1 MNFPAVTSKV
11 SDFLQTSLLSS
22 LPECIKQLVEGNFYE
37 IEQFVS
43 KACRDI
49 FNEVMN
55 AIVPFAAQEIMSRT
69 SVEGRTNCRVR
80 PCVVRL
86 LTGHRVTVNNFYDR
100 SDERAPQGER
110 HQLLRYWKTI
120 DGFSPGLCDRAGYLA
135 MLSASYDL
143 AGQAFEKITMAS
155 ISTSSVDKI
164 TTRLADKCHN
174 EGEENLALEPEESL
188 AGKRIQI
195 GSDGGRSRIR
205 NYTGQENQAGNPTF
219 TTPWIEPKLFVIHV
233 LKDDGELDRSF
244 SPIYGCRFGDDES
257 IELMGK
263 YLAKLN
269 VSKAKEVQIVGD
281 GAPWIWNRIKP
292 MLLRLGMSED
302 RITET
307 IDYGHAVSYL
317 HQLVEAMPKRVGKK
331 QRRQHLDEMKAA
343 LKAGDTDYIYLK
355 CQTIFK
361 RPSQLVRR
369 WVNYFV
375 KHHDR
380 MQYADFE
387 AANLSKGS
395 GIVESA
401 IRRVIN
407 LRFKN
412 VSTFWLPERLEKL
425 YFLRCVMLSGRWD
438 TVMKNLTKS
447 T

>member
-1 MNFPAVTSKV
+1 MNLPAVTSKV
-11 SDFLQTSLLSS
+11 SDFLQTSLLCDLPS
-22 LPECIKQLVEGNFYE
+22 LIKQLVSGNLYE
-37 IEQFVS
+37 VEQLLA
-43 KACRDI
+43 KACCDI

-55 AIVPFAAQEIMSRT
+55 AILPFAAQRIMSQT
-69 SVEGRTNCRVR
+69 SVENRTNCRVR
-80 PCVVRL
+80 SCVIRL
-86 LTGHRVTVNNFYDR
+86 LTGHRVSVDNFYDR
-100 SDERAPQGER
+100 SSECSPQGER
-110 HQLLRYWKTI
+110 HQLLRHWKSV
-120 DGFSPGLCDRAGYLA
+120 DGFSPGLCDRVGYSA
-135 MLSASYDL
+135 MLSASYGL
-143 AGQAFEKITMAS
+143 ASQAFEKMTTAS

-164 TTRLADKCHN
+164 TARLADKCN
-174 EGEENLALEPEESL
+174 KEGEENLALSPEESL
-188 AGKRIQI
+188 AGKRVQI

-205 NYTGQENQAGNPTF
+205 AYTGQVNQGGNPTF

-233 LKDDGELDRSF
+233 LDDDGELDKSF
-244 SPIYGCRFGDDES
+244 LPVYGCRYGDDES

-263 YLAKLN
+263 HLAKLN
-269 VSKAKEVQIVGD
+269 ISEAKEVQIVGD

-292 MLLRLGMSED
+292 MLLRLGTSED

-307 IDYGHAVSYL
+307 IDYGHAASYL

-331 QRRQHLDEMKAA
+331 QRQQHLDEMKAA
-343 LKAGDTDYIYLK
+343 LKAGDTDYIYLT
-355 CQTIFK
+355 CRRIFK

-369 WVNYFV
+369 WMNYFV

-412 VSTFWLPERLEKL
+412 TSTFWLPERLEKL
-425 YFLRCVMLSGRWD
+425 YFLRCAILSGRWN
-438 TVMKNLTKS
+438 TVMKNLTK
-447 T
+447 